1 MKLRLHTQPSV
12 PLEADVISPGQLAG
26 KTEAEVSALPV
37 YHGKEQVPL
46 GDFFTVTG
54 QVADDGTV
62 TVEGDLS
69 RVKLLG
75 HGMSGG
81 HMVIQGSVGAHLG
94 ANMSGGEIAVDG
106 DAGDWVGRE
115 MSGGRIVIKG
125 SAGHMVGSAVRGA
138 AVGIRGGEILIHGN
152 AGNEAGHGM
161 RRGLIVIGGDSGDY
175 PGVNMKA
182 GTVMVLGR
190 MGIRPGA
197 GMKRGT
203 IVSGQGAE
211 LLSTF
216 SYDCVYRPVFL
227 RSYFLYLRR
236 LGMAIEDSLI
246 SGVYQRWSGDAI
258 EMNRGEILLYAG

>member
-1 MKLRLHTQPSV
+1 MKLSLHIQPSV
-12 PLEADVISPGQLAG
+12 PLEADVISPDQLAG
-26 KTEAEVSALPV
+26 KTEAEVAALPV

-46 GDFFTVTG
+46 GDFFTVAG
-54 QVADDGTV
+54 QVSDGTV

-75 HGMSGG
+75 HDMSGG
-81 HMVIQGSVGAHLG
+81 RLTIHGGVGAHLG
-94 ANMSGGEIAVDG
+94 ANMSGGEIVVEG

-115 MSGGRIVIKG
+115 MSGGRIVVKG

-161 RRGLIVIGGDSGDY
+161 RRGLIVIGGDSGDF
-175 PGVNMKA
+175 PGANMKA

-203 IVSGQGAE
+203 IVSGQAAE

-236 LGMAIEDSLI
+236 LGMAIEDALI
-246 SGVYQRWSGDAI
+246 AGSFQRWSGDAI
-258 EMNRGEILLYAG
+258 EMNRGEILIYAG

>member
-1 MKLRLHTQPSV
+1 MKLRLQTQPSV
-12 PLEADVISPGQLAG
+12 PLEADVISPDALAG
-26 KTEAEVSALPV
+26 KSEAEVAALPI
-37 YHGKEQVPL
+37 YHGKEQVNL
-46 GDFFTVTG
+46 GDFFDVG
-54 QVADDGTV
+54 GTV
-62 TVEGDLS
+62 QNGVVEVEGDLS

-75 HGMSGG
+75 NAMSGG
-81 HMVIQGSVGAHLG
+81 RLLIHGSVGAHLG
-94 ANMSGGEIAVDG
+94 AGMTGGEIVVDG

-115 MSGGRIVIKG
+115 MSGGRIVVKG
-125 SAGHMVGSAVRGA
+125 HAGHMVGSAVRGA
-138 AVGIRGGEILIHGN
+138 SVGIRGGEIIIHGN

-175 PGVNMKA
+175 PGVNLKA

-203 IVSGQGAE
+203 LVSGQAAE

-216 SYDCVYRPVFL
+216 SYDCEYRPVFL
-227 RSYFLYLRR
+227 RGYLLYLRR

-246 SGVYQRWSGDAI
+246 SGVYRRWSGDAI